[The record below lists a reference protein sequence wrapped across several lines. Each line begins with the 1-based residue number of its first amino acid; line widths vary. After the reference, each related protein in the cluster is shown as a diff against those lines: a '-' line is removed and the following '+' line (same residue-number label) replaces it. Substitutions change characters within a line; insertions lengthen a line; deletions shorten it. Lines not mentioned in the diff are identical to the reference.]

1 MKHSQDVL
9 KSVLQ
14 NNPSLKPLE
23 MRLKLRTLKRF
34 LPLSI
39 RESLEGIIIKNSKL
53 LLAFDHPSAHTYFC
67 KHAQEFGQILHRE
80 VKNLGLET
88 SSPLAIRAYVST
100 RARARFVRNPPKIY
114 YLECAK
120 GTFHNHAK
128 DPQIKAA
135 FERIRACIQAH
146 DRANS

>member
-1 MKHSQDVL
+1 MKHSCDVL

-23 MRLKLRTLKRF
+23 MRLKLHQLKRF

-39 RESLEGIIIKNSKL
+39 RESLSSIIIKNSKL
-53 LLAFDHPSAHTYFC
+53 LLVFSHPSAHTYFC
-67 KHAQEFGQILHRE
+67 KHAQEFSQTLLRE
-80 VKNLGLET
+80 VKHLGLEIPPQLT
-88 SSPLAIRAYVST
+88 IRAYVSPT
-100 RARARFVRNPPKIY
+100 ARARFKPKPPKLY

-120 GTFHNHAK
+120 GTFDNHAQ
-128 DPQIKAA
+128 DPQLRAI

-146 DRANS
+146 ANS